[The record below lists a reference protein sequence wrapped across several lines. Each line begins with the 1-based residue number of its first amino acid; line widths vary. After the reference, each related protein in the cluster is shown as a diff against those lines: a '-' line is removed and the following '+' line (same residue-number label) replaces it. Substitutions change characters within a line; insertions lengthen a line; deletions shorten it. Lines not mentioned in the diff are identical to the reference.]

1 MENLKN
7 IKAITFDVG
16 GTLIEPW
23 PSVGHAYAEVAGR
36 HGVQVEPDEVTS
48 RFVNAWQSRGDFAY
62 TKAAW
67 AEIVDQSFAG
77 LTTVLPSQTFFDELY
92 DEFATSKPWQIYPDV
107 LPTLEALGIRKMRL
121 AVISNWDDRL
131 RVLLESLAIAHQFEV
146 IIVSAEVGHT
156 KPSPEIFRSAAEA
169 LQLPPDDILHVGD
182 SEKEDHQGALA
193 AGFQSRW
200 LYRDSAEPIGHSI
213 TSLEDLLH

>member
-1 MENLKN
+1 MENV
-7 IKAITFDVG
+7 KAVTFDVG

-23 PSVGHAYAEVAGR
+23 PSVGHAYAEVAQR
-36 HGVQVEPDEVTS
+36 HGVEVEPDVVTGQ
-48 RFVNAWQSRGDFAY
+48 FVKAWQARGDFAY
-62 TKAAW
+62 TKDAW
-67 AEIVDQSFAG
+67 ATIVDQSFDG
-77 LTTVLPSQTFFDELY
+77 LTTTLPSRAFFDELY
-92 DEFATSKPWQIYPDV
+92 DEFATSKPWFIYPDV
-107 LPTLEALGIRKMRL
+107 IASLAALKKRKMRM

-131 RVLLESLAIAHQFEV
+131 RVLLESLELAHEFEV
-146 IIVSAEVGHT
+146 IIVSAEVGFT

-169 LQLPPDDILHVGD
+169 LQLPPEDILHVGD

-200 LYRDSAEPIGHSI
+200 LCRDSAEPTGHSI

>member
-7 IKAITFDVG
+7 VKAVSFDVG

-92 DEFATSKPWQIYPDV
+92 HEFATSKPWQIYSDV

-146 IIVSAEVGHT
+146 VIVSAEVGHT
-156 KPSPEIFRSAAEA
+156 KPLLEIFQTAAEA

-200 LYRDSAEPIGHSI
+200 LCRDSTEPIGHSI

>member
-1 MENLKN
+1 MENV
-7 IKAITFDVG
+7 KAVTFDVG

-23 PSVGHAYAEVAGR
+23 PSVGHAYAEVAQR
-36 HGVQVEPDEVTS
+36 HGVEVEPDVVTGQ
-48 RFVNAWQSRGDFAY
+48 FVKAWQARGDFAY
-62 TKAAW
+62 TKDAW
-67 AEIVDQSFAG
+67 ATIVDQSFDG
-77 LTTVLPSQTFFDELY
+77 LTTTLPSRTFFDELY
-92 DEFATSKPWQIYPDV
+92 DEFATFKPWFIYPDV
-107 LPTLEALGIRKMRL
+107 IASLAALKKRKMRM

-131 RVLLESLAIAHQFEV
+131 RVLLESLELAHEFEV
-146 IIVSAEVGHT
+146 IIVSAEVGFT

-169 LQLPPDDILHVGD
+169 LQLPPEDILHVGD

-200 LYRDSAEPIGHSI
+200 LCRDSAEPTGHSI

>member
-1 MENLKN
+1 MENV
-7 IKAITFDVG
+7 KAVTFDVG

-23 PSVGHAYAEVAGR
+23 PSVGHAYAEVAQR
-36 HGVQVEPDEVTS
+36 HGLKVEPDVVT
-48 RFVNAWQSRGDFAY
+48 RQFVKAWRARGNFAY
-62 TKAAW
+62 TKDAW
-67 AEIVDQSFAG
+67 ATIVDQSFAG
-77 LTTVLPSQTFFDELY
+77 LTTTLPSRTFFDELY
-92 DEFATSKPWQIYPDV
+92 DEFATSKPWFIYPDV
-107 LPTLEALGIRKMRL
+107 IASLAALKKRKMRM

-131 RVLLESLAIAHQFEV
+131 RVLLESLELAHEFEV
-146 IIVSAEVGHT
+146 IIVSAEVGFT

-169 LQLPPDDILHVGD
+169 LQLPPEDILHVGD

-200 LYRDSAEPIGHSI
+200 LCRDSAEPTGHSI